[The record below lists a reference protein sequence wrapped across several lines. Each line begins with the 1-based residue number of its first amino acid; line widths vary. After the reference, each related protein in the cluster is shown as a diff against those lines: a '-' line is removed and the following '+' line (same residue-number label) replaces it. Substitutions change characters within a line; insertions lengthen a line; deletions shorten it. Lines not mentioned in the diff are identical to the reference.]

1 MEWNMAERTVLV
13 VDDEVSQRKVLAGFL
28 RKLGF
33 EVLQADGASVALEL
47 ARSHTL
53 DLVLTDL
60 RMPGADGLELLG
72 GLRRINPE
80 VPAVVMTAFG
90 TVKTAVE
97 AMKRGAADY
106 LTKPI
111 DLDELE
117 VLIGRV
123 LERRALLSEN
133 AELRSQVES
142 RYALRGLETA
152 NARMQE
158 AISIAARVAV
168 RDVTVLI
175 RGESGTGKELMAR
188 AIHHASP
195 RARGPFVA
203 VNVAALPET
212 LLESE
217 LFGHERGA
225 FTGADRDRRGRFEQA
240 SGGTLLLDEIGDLPK
255 STQVKL
261 LRVLQERTVERLGS
275 NRPIEI
281 DVRIL
286 AATNRDLAAMI
297 ASGEF
302 REDLFYRLN
311 VVCLELPPLRDRR
324 EDIPSLVEQFITRA
338 ATPGDERR
346 FSREAMDALVKY
358 RYPGNVRELENIVQ
372 RALALARGAVIGT
385 SDLPAHVRNAAIA
398 EEPGGGSLTEQVA
411 RLERRLITE
420 ALEDSGGVQ
429 TRAARLLGISERH
442 LRYKLHKYG
451 LDRPVERLD
460 DIVESHP
467 TPPQRNSP

>member
-1 MEWNMAERTVLV
+1 MEARVAERTILV
-13 VDDEVSQRKVLAGFL
+13 VDDEQSQRKVLAGFL

-33 EVLQADGASVALEL
+33 EVLQADGAAAALEQ
-47 ARSHTL
+47 ARARTL

-60 RMPGADGLELLG
+60 RMPDADGLELLA
-72 GLRRINPE
+72 GLHRINPE
-80 VPAVVMTAFG
+80 VPAIVMTAFG

-133 AELRSQVES
+133 AELRNQVES

-152 NARMQE
+152 NPRMQE
-158 AISIAARVAV
+158 AISVAARVAS

-195 RARGPFVA
+195 RSRGPFVA

-212 LLESE
+212 LLESD

-225 FTGADRDRRGRFEQA
+225 FTGADRERRGRFEQA
-240 SGGTLLLDEIGDLPK
+240 NGGTLLLDEIGDLPR

-286 AATNRDLAAMI
+286 AATNRDLPAMI
-297 ASGEF
+297 AAGEF

-311 VVCLELPPLRDRR
+311 VVCVELPPLRERR
-324 EDIPSLVEQFITRA
+324 EDIPALVEQFVSRA
-338 ATPGDERR
+338 TGPGEERR
-346 FSREAMDALVKY
+346 FSREAMDALLKY

-372 RALALARGAVIGT
+372 RALALAREPVIGT
-385 SDLPAHVRNAAIA
+385 SDLPPQVRSAGADEAA
-398 EEPGGGSLTEQVA
+398 GGSLIEQVA
-411 RLERRLITE
+411 RLERRLISE
-420 ALEDSGGVQ
+420 ALAESGGVQ
-429 TRAARLLGISERH
+429 TRAAKLLGISERH
-442 LRYKLHKYG
+442 LRYRLHKHAI
-451 LDRPVERLD
+451 DQPVEKSDER
-460 DIVESHP
+460 VESP
-467 TPPQRNSP
+467 GKSTIR